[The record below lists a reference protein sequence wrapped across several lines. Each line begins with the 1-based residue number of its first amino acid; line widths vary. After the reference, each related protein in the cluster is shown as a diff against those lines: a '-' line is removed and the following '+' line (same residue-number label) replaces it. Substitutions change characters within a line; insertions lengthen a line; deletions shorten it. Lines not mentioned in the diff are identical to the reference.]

1 MDFSKIQIKFMKY
14 IKIKW
19 GVDIMNNNILLES
32 GTGELEVIEFIANG
46 NHYVINVVK
55 VKEVIEMPK
64 NGLTKLP
71 DPRPEIA
78 GLILCRDEI
87 ITLVDLK
94 YVLSKQVTKNVGSRV
109 IICEFNKIKVSFNI
123 DDVVGVHRIK
133 WSEIRKPD
141 DLSEN
146 SLAVGNILLN
156 GKVLIMLD
164 FEKIVTDIAPGV
176 GISEDRLI
184 EVNYKDRSDTKLVL
198 ADDSGLIRRLLKDTL
213 TKAGFKSL
221 RIFDD
226 GKQALDYF
234 IKLAEEKGENF
245 NKYAQMLIT
254 DIEMP
259 QMDGLTLTRKI
270 KEDVI
275 LKKLP
280 VVIFSSLITAE
291 LKHKGE
297 SVGANAQLSKPEI
310 NELVD
315 TIDKL
320 LNL

>member
-1 MDFSKIQIKFMKY
+1 MS
-14 IKIKW
+14 
-19 GVDIMNNNILLES
+19 NNILLES
-32 GTGELEVIEFIANG
+32 GTGEVEVIEFIVNG
-46 NHYVINVVK
+46 NHYAINVVK
-55 VKEVIEMPK
+55 VKEVIQMPQS
-64 NGLTKLP
+64 GLTKLP
-71 DPRPEIA
+71 DPKPEIA

-94 YVLSKQVTKNVGSRV
+94 YIITKKTTKNVGSKI

-146 SLAVGNILLN
+146 SLAVGNILLD
-156 GKVLIMLD
+156 GKVIIMLD
-164 FEKIVTDIAPGV
+164 FEKIVTDICPSS
-176 GISEDRLI
+176 GISEDRLV
-184 EVNYKDRSDTKLVL
+184 EVGYKDRSDVKLVL
-198 ADDSGLIRRLLKDTL
+198 ADDSGLIRRLLKETL
-213 TKAGFKSL
+213 TKAGFENL

-226 GKQALDYF
+226 GKQALDF
-234 IKLAEEKGENF
+234 LRKLVEEKGENF
-245 NKYAQMLIT
+245 DKYAQILIT

-270 KEDVI
+270 KEDVV

-280 VVIFSSLITAE
+280 VVIFSSLITEE
-291 LKHKGE
+291 LRHKGE
-297 SVGANAQLSKPEI
+297 SVKADAQLSKPEI
-310 NELVD
+310 SDLVY

-320 LNL
+320 LNI

>member
-1 MDFSKIQIKFMKY
+1 MS
-14 IKIKW
+14 
-19 GVDIMNNNILLES
+19 NNILLES

-55 VKEVIEMPK
+55 VKEVIAMPK
-64 NGLTKLP
+64 NGLTTLP
-71 DPRPEIA
+71 DPKPEIA

-87 ITLVDLK
+87 LTLIDLK
-94 YVLSKQVTKNVGSRV
+94 YILLKKMTQNLGDKV
-109 IICEFNKIKVSFNI
+109 IVCEFNKIKVSFNI
-123 DDVVGVHRIK
+123 DDIVGVHRIK

-164 FEKIVTDIAPGV
+164 FEKIVTDICPSV
-176 GISEDRLI
+176 GISEDKLI
-184 EVNYKDRSDTKLVL
+184 EVDYKDRSDIKLVL
-198 ADDSGLIRRLLKDTL
+198 ADDSALIRRLLKETL
-213 TKAGFKSL
+213 TKAGFKNL

-226 GKQALDYF
+226 GQQALDYLQG
-234 IKLAEEKGENF
+234 LAEKYGENF
-245 NKYAQMLIT
+245 RKYAEILIT

-259 QMDGLTLTRKI
+259 QLDGLTLTRKI
-270 KEDVI
+270 KEDEI

-280 VVIFSSLITAE
+280 VIIFSSLITKE

-297 SVGANAQLSKPEI
+297 SVKVDAQLSKPEV

-315 TIDKL
+315 TIDRL
-320 LNL
+320 LEA